1 MTSPQRGNLNRYITY
16 KNIVRDRPIRN
27 FSQSPDCC
35 TPTLQ
40 QEVVRI
46 ATGQIVKRTNFYHG
60 KIVKMS
66 KSRILPCETAQNILW
81 DLWIVQ
87 GIKPPIWLFGAKNIR
102 QQYLQSSLGFTII
115 CINKQNFRYHLTS
128 AIHIDIIQTVSKK
141 KSLLLQHIL
150 IFMKEGFYHGNY
162 KEDCC

>member
-1 MTSPQRGNLNRYITY
+1 MYNIQKHRAESLRPELSIESRLLYSNIITGTGSDCNR
-16 KNIVRDRPIRN
+16 
-27 FSQSPDCC
+27 
-35 TPTLQ
+35 
-40 QEVVRI
+40 
-46 ATGQIVKRTNFYHG
+46 QIVKRTNISRY
-60 KIVKMS
+60 KIVNMS

-87 GIKPPIWLFGAKNIR
+87 GIKSPIWLFGAKNIR
-102 QQYLQSSLGFTII
+102 QQYLQSSLDFTSI